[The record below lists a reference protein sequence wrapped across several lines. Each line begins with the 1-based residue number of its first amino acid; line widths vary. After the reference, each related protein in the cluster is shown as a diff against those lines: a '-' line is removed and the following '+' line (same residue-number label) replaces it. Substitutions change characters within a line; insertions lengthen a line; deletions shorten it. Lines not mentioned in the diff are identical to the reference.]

1 MSSRRPAS
9 LRFALVVLAV
19 MLLLLQV
26 RLWVSDDGFSA
37 VSRMQQKVAEQ
48 REENAVLAERNQ
60 QLSAEVLDLKKGF
73 SALEE
78 RARSDLGLVGPNET
92 FYIISN
98 AQLGESGQKP

>member
-1 MSSRRPAS
+1 MSRRPAS

-19 MLLLLQV
+19 MLVLLQV

-37 VSRMQQKVAEQ
+37 VDRMQTQVADQ
-48 REENAVLAERNQ
+48 REENAALAERNQ

-78 RARSDLGLVGPNET
+78 RARSDLGLVAPNET
-92 FYIISN
+92 FYILGD
-98 AQLGESGQKP
+98 AQLSESGQQP